1 MGLIFMGFYGLLT
14 VPILA
19 LMPIFLDDLIGY
31 PIDTVGVLQTPRG
44 IGLLVALFLAGRL
57 SGKVDPRYLI
67 GLGLLSIAVA
77 NYEMSRWSLDVS
89 ENAIIWTG
97 FMQGVGAGITIIPI
111 QEIAFYGKSS
121 NQRTDASALINLTR
135 SVCSSV
141 GVSVTLIFYFINS
154 GTARS
159 DLVPTLICFPS
170 LFKNL
175 GVGTT

>member
-1 MGLIFMGFYGLLT
+1 
-14 VPILA
+14 
-19 LMPIFLDDLIGY
+19 
-31 PIDTVGVLQTPRG
+31 
-44 IGLLVALFLAGRL
+44 
-57 SGKVDPRYLI
+57 
-67 GLGLLSIAVA
+67 
-77 NYEMSRWSLDVS
+77 MSRWSLDVS

-159 DLVPTLICFPS
+159 DLVPNVNLFSKSFQETSELAQRRHWLRLEWKLIGRPQC
-170 LFKNL
+170 
-175 GVGTT
+175 